1 MSSRRIWVPLAIV
14 GAVLVFLAGSLLVV
28 YTAAP
33 GERVPVFAGGRIAV
47 LPVQGTIDDGVGI
60 LQQIREFRRDGSVKG
75 FVVYFD
81 SPGGAVAPSQSL
93 YRELGRLREE
103 GYPVIAA
110 IGSVGASGAYYAAL
124 GADSI
129 LALPGSITGSIGVLM
144 EFPNAQELM
153 RKVGVRL
160 DVVKS
165 SVHKDIGSPF
175 REMTDEE
182 RALMQSVVDDVY
194 DQFVDAVARE
204 RHLSRDSVL
213 KVADGR
219 VLSGRSAREY
229 GLIDAEGDLFDAIDM
244 AGRMAGLGSAPR
256 TVAPREQRRSIFDIA
271 ARAAGSVIGRELGVG
286 SVGDAL
292 TESLLRGTPRLLY
305 LFQR

>member
-1 MSSRRIWVPLAIV
+1 MSSRRFWVPLAIA
-14 GAVLVFLAGSLLVV
+14 GAVILFVVGSLLVV

-33 GERVPVFAGGRIAV
+33 GERLPVFAGGRIAV
-47 LPVQGTIDDGVGI
+47 LPVRGAIDDEAR
-60 LQQIREFRRDGSVKG
+60 LLEQIREFRRDGSVKG
-75 FVVYFD
+75 FVAYFD

-93 YRELGRLREE
+93 YRELVRLRDD

-129 LALPGSITGSIGVLM
+129 VALPGSITGSIGVLM
-144 EFPNAQELM
+144 EFPNAQELL
-153 RKVGVRL
+153 RKVGLRL

-165 SVHKDIGSPF
+165 SAHKDIGSPF

-194 DQFVDAVARE
+194 DQFVDVVANE
-204 RHLSRDSVL
+204 RNLSRDSVL
-213 KVADGR
+213 QVADGR
-219 VLSGRSAREY
+219 VLSGRSARAY
-229 GLIDAEGDLFDAIDM
+229 GLIDTEGDLVDAIAM
-244 AGRMAGLGSAPR
+244 AGRMSGLGPEPR
-256 TVAPREQRRSIFDIA
+256 TLLPRERRRSLLDLA
-271 ARAAGSVIGRELGVG
+271 ARAAGSIIGGRLG
-286 SVGDAL
+286 VGDAL
-292 TESLLRGTPRLLY
+292 TESLIEGTPRLLY